1 MSLHIGWASETGR
14 TIDLVKEFMDE
25 CNEHGIK
32 VKSVQQLGAQTNLEE
47 GIWVMF
53 VATTGQGQPPYTARP
68 FWKTIMKKS
77 YALPGPVRFAVY
89 ALGDRSYGDDFCMTG
104 RKLRQ
109 RLKMLGG
116 EEFR

>member
-1 MSLHIGWASETGR
+1 
-14 TIDLVKEFMDE
+14 
-25 CNEHGIK
+25 
-32 VKSVQQLGAQTNLEE
+32 
-47 GIWVMF
+47 MF
-53 VATTGQGQPPYTARP
+53 VATTGKGQPPYATRP
-68 FWKTIMKKS
+68 FWKNMMKKS
-77 YALPGPVRFAVY
+77 FTLPQKFIFSVY